1 MGKFKKLPDNYFKF
15 VNPVLMSLIGVGIY
29 LMVMAW
35 LDPKNISATYFGRIA
50 ELATWLGM
58 ENNVLMKQLVL
69 STAAIHITETL
80 VAVYL
85 CQKLN
90 LNYSVTLAWSLQ
102 TLSFGIFSLWYLI
115 WPQRDVKNGN
125 QSTKTKAKK
134 DK

>member
-1 MGKFKKLPDNYFKF
+1 Q
-15 VNPVLMSLIGVGIY
+15 
-29 LMVMAW
+29 MAW